1 MSPTTIIGLALLI
14 IGGGLTYLG
23 LYTGDTLFLLQ
34 SSLWHFFE
42 HMQMLWD
49 QTAQTPR
56 IYLVSGGVIFL
67 IGLLLLLK
75 PRSRKE
81 HANEYF

>member
-14 IGGGLTYLG
+14 VGGSLAYLG
-23 LYTGDTLFLLQ
+23 LYTGDSLFLLQ
-34 SSLWHFFE
+34 SSVWHFFE

-49 QTAQTPR
+49 QMTETPR
-56 IYLVSGGVIFL
+56 IYLGGGAVIFL
-67 IGLLLLLK
+67 IGILLILR

-81 HANEYF
+81 RASEFF